1 MWSTVYV
8 RKYVWCENIV
18 DADIIILFTANGR
31 PDIVGDVLPE
41 IKRIGQVAYLNCSAI
56 NLAPPAEV
64 SHTLGKVP
72 TLTGCLYM
80 CIFVSLP
87 IQSLEFKRHVSSLVS
102 EGERWLCVFL
112 ILLGFA

>member
-1 MWSTVYV
+1 M
-8 RKYVWCENIV
+8 
-18 DADIIILFTANGR
+18 IIFTANGR

-41 IKRIGQVAYLNCSAI
+41 IKRIGQVAYLHCSAI

-64 SHTLGKVP
+64 SHTLGKVS

-87 IQSLEFKRHVSSLVS
+87 IQSLEFKRHVSSSVS
-102 EGERWLCVFL
+102 EGER
-112 ILLGFA
+112 